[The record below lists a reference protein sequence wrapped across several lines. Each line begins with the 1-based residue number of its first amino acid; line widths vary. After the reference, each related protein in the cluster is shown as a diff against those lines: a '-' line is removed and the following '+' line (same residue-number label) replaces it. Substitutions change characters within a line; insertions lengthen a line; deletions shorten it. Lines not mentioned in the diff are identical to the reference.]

1 MPEKERSSPC
11 AWVRGF
17 LVIKP
22 NQLWDEI
29 QRLFTLVGQIDRDG
43 ALVRASPLLAQKCQL
58 SNTAPIQ
65 FFDYFKFK
73 RPTAFDGSLAAAKEA
88 VGELFLGFNEGSG
101 FAIRGQVLDYSEM
114 GLEGL
119 CFVGVPWLWWIE
131 ENTADSNLTM
141 SDFPVHDVQMDQL
154 FFMSTQQSMV
164 EDLQALNVQLK
175 SAKQDV
181 ERANEARQKY
191 FHHVSH
197 EMRTSLNG
205 VISAISL
212 MGDFKLDG
220 KLREYSSLASKS
232 ADRLLEVINFTL
244 ETASLESHMNEAESE
259 AFQLDELIDEC
270 LMLARSRSLEKGLE
284 LRRAGERGFAKT
296 YTGRL
301 KLLRQVLGNLLSNA
315 VKFSESGTITLS
327 ASTVGG
333 RGLQEEVVEFAVTD
347 QGPGIPVD
355 AIEKLFDPFATGL
368 SAETRHA
375 QGTGLGL
382 SIVERFVEALGGDV
396 TVESA
401 VGEGTIFCF
410 KIPLSLASEKGLL
423 ESRNDVAPGEGGEFS
438 GAVLLVEAQKINRQ
452 LNGKLLESMG
462 LSVVMAGSI
471 EETTE
476 LIASECGAFDLIVAD
491 LEMLSSGV
499 IEVALQDREVS
510 GAVAIP
516 ILALAG
522 HGDTQSR
529 QQAAESGITAVLDK
543 RIALND
549 LRTVLLAH
557 LPSSAVVP
565 PSDLARDPASGSE
578 VTVDLE
584 LAMSS
589 EDGAMVNKEDYGM
602 SDNDTLH
609 AHADDSL
616 PLDAIAFD
624 SRPIERL
631 VREVG
636 IDVLATL
643 VDKFLG
649 ESTDRWERLRK
660 AMADEERNIIIREA
674 HTLGSAC
681 LTFGLAAA
689 GASFRQVEAL
699 ALAGGGLPTADQLPA
714 ISEQLGLGISELQQ
728 LLSEQRSK

>member
-1 MPEKERSSPC
+1 M
-11 AWVRGF
+11 
-17 LVIKP
+17 IKT
-22 NQLWDEI
+22 NQFWDKV
-29 QRLFTLVGQIDRDG
+29 QGLFTLVGQIDSDG
-43 ALVRASPLLAQKCQL
+43 ALVRASPLLTQKCQP
-58 SNTAPIQ
+58 SDTPPIQ
-65 FFDYFKFK
+65 FFEYFKFK
-73 RPTAFDGSLAAAKEA
+73 RPTAFDGSVAAAKVA
-88 VGELFLGFNEGSG
+88 VGELFLGFNEESG
-101 FAIRGQVLDYSEM
+101 FAIRGQILDYSDM

-119 CFVGVPWLWWIE
+119 CFVGVPWLWWVE
-131 ENTADSNLTM
+131 ENTVDSNLTM

-284 LRRAGERGFAKT
+284 LRRSGERSFAKT

-315 VKFSESGTITLS
+315 IKFSESGTITLG
-327 ASTVGG
+327 ASTVGSH
-333 RGLQEEVVEFAVTD
+333 GLQKEMIEFAVTD

-355 AIEKLFDPFATGL
+355 AIEKLFEPFATGL

-382 SIVERFVEALGGDV
+382 SIVERFVEALGGGV
-396 TVESA
+396 TVESS

-410 KIPLSLASEKGLL
+410 KIPLSLASENDLL
-423 ESRNDVAPGEGGEFS
+423 ESRSDVATGGGDEFS
-438 GAVLLVEAQKINRQ
+438 GAVLLVEEQKINRQ

-471 EETTE
+471 EEAAG
-476 LIASECGAFDLIVAD
+476 LIESESRAFDLIVMD
-491 LEMLSSGV
+491 FEMLGAGV
-499 IEVALQDREVS
+499 VEAALQNRKVP
-510 GAVAIP
+510 GAVATP

-522 HGDTQSR
+522 HGDGHDR
-529 QQAAESGITAVLDK
+529 QRLAQSGIVAILDK
-543 RIALND
+543 CLALGD
-549 LRTVLLAH
+549 LRTALLAH
-557 LPSSAVVP
+557 VPSIAIVP
-565 PSDLARDPASGSE
+565 RSDLARDFTSSRGA
-578 VTVDLE
+578 TVDLE
-584 LAMSS
+584 PAVSS
-589 EDGAMVNKEDYGM
+589 EKSAMVNEEDYGM
-602 SDNDTLH
+602 TDNDKSH
-609 AHADDSL
+609 ACEDGSS
-616 PLDAIAFD
+616 PTDAIAFD
-624 SRPIERL
+624 RRPIERL

-636 IDVLATL
+636 IGVLETL

-689 GASFRQVEAL
+689 GGSFRQVEAS
-699 ALAGGGLPTADQLPA
+699 ALSGGALPTADQLPA
-714 ISEQLGLGISELQQ
+714 ISEQLGLGIRELQQ
-728 LLSEQRSK
+728 LLSEQRLK